1 MRTQLWTQHHSK
13 AVYRACIFRCRS
25 SPRFC
30 GYSTIVEA
38 ALHTV
43 PGVTNAVV
51 SLLQQVARVEYDPVV
66 SKQSQML
73 EAVTETGYTAGLL
86 GREDISSV
94 MLQVHGVV
102 DGQRLQTLQ
111 RALEE
116 IVEYNSF
123 AGGPCQ
129 FLRAAQ
135 EFGYEAEVR
144 TDTLSDGMKERR
156 RESNYW
162 WRKFLTTLPFSVPV
176 FFIAMVFD
184 YIPGPE
190 HGLDVMILGVCTNMD
205 VLVSLGT
212 STAYIYS
219 VINVVF
225 KWVKASQGSEFDGP
239 DYFETSALLISF
251 INLGKFLEVHAKGKT
266 GQAIS
271 SLLSLAPATAVLVV
285 LDADNKPVS
294 EEVLNA
300 NLIHN
305 RDILKVLPGARVP
318 ADGEVM
324 TGDSHVDEALITGE
338 PLPVI
343 KRLGDAVISGTVNG
357 LGTFN
362 MQATRVGANTT
373 LNQIVRLVE
382 SAQMAEAPIQATA
395 DKISSYF
402 VPIVI
407 ALAIGVWLA
416 WFLAVRSGAVPA
428 QWIPQGSNAGLFALL
443 FGATVLV
450 ICPCALG
457 LATPTAV
464 MVGTGVA
471 ASYGILIKGA
481 HALQGAA
488 PCSGCRSTLRASTWS
503 SHGDNKTIKDLTQV
517 RLAENITVIPGEGIT
532 CSVLSSWKFKPHLT
546 PLHSTLAPAA
556 TPDALVSEQQVHVEV
571 NIGNRRLVET
581 QNIHVPRDVQAYMQE
596 KEDAGATVVL
606 LSVSGG
612 LVAAFAILDCVRP
625 EASGVVRALQKM
637 GVTVYKMTG
646 DNRRTAHVVAA
657 AAGIKHVMAE
667 VLPTGKAE
675 QVKILQACA
684 QQWWVGVIIA
694 LDVSKKTL
702 RRIRLNY
709 LWAFG
714 YNVVMIRIA
723 AGVLQL
729 TPLHFKLPPWAA
741 MAASSI
747 SVVCSSLLLRYY
759 RQPSKVAR
767 QQHALPRPFMLPAQ
781 RLAQILRQ
789 VALVFPDGCKHDL
802 SIVETQL
809 DQCPRIVLN
818 EVCSQIEH
826 LTSKV
831 KGEALSALD
840 VLTKKTEEANLPE
853 HSQVC
858 FADVQK
864 VEMLLETY
872 SMYIYNTYDKLQV
885 LTEYVD
891 DTEIGLVLVTGTFA
905 VGLIKAVAGI
915 FGMNLDNGHEVGQ
928 GDSRKMFL
936 VVSKPLNRF

>member
-1 MRTQLWTQHHSK
+1 
-13 AVYRACIFRCRS
+13 
-25 SPRFC
+25 
-30 GYSTIVEA
+30 
-38 ALHTV
+38 
-43 PGVTNAVV
+43 
-51 SLLQQVARVEYDPVV
+51 
-66 SKQSQML
+66 ML

-190 HGLDVMILGVCTNMD
+190 HGLDVMILGGIQIGALIKWILTTPVQIGCLRCHCSAWQSSKRLQGPVVFLSFCRFGWAGISLVALTKLSAGVCTNMD

-416 WFLAVRSGAVPA
+416 WFLA
-428 QWIPQGSNAGLFALL
+428 
-443 FGATVLV
+443 
-450 ICPCALG
+450 
-457 LATPTAV
+457 
-464 MVGTGVA
+464 
-471 ASYGILIKGA
+471 
-481 HALQGAA
+481 
-488 PCSGCRSTLRASTWS
+488 
-503 SHGDNKTIKDLTQV
+503 GDNKTIKDLTQV

-637 GVTVYKMTG
+637 GVTVYMVTG

-675 QVKILQACA
+675 Q
-684 QQWWVGVIIA
+684 GVIIA

-789 VALVFPDGCKHDL
+789 GQDSKWQAEGLAA
-802 SIVETQL
+802 IV
-809 DQCPRIVLN
+809 RAHF
-818 EVCSQIEH
+818 VCATWH
-826 LTSKV
+826 TAK
-831 KGEALSALD
+831 
-840 VLTKKTEEANLPE
+840 
-853 HSQVC
+853 
-858 FADVQK
+858 
-864 VEMLLETY
+864 
-872 SMYIYNTYDKLQV
+872 
-885 LTEYVD
+885 
-891 DTEIGLVLVTGTFA
+891 
-905 VGLIKAVAGI
+905 
-915 FGMNLDNGHEVGQ
+915 
-928 GDSRKMFL
+928 
-936 VVSKPLNRF
+936 